1 MKDTTPSDLGLSALI
16 DYLRDGRYVIPDFQ
30 REFEWKP
37 WHIRQLL
44 RSIFRD
50 YYIGNLLLWKGE
62 KQNFEALSCE
72 PLYGFSGRSEQNY
85 IVLDGQ
91 QRLTALYYAFFAPS
105 RPLPYRKMRAVYYIR
120 IDRFMDDEDEEAFA
134 YWFASSKNIEQW
146 LEDRKQ
152 QYDDHEFPVAMIGS
166 QDAFALWEW
175 LDGYKRHW
183 SSVARDKEGEGDGDA
198 LEQARCHERNA
209 EKFKQHIKELMN
221 HYNISYIEL
230 DKNLELDKVCNIFQQ
245 INSQGVQLKVFDLMN
260 ALLKPKDIR
269 LKGAWRSAA
278 GKFEYVTPS
287 GMKKMQVYVLQV
299 MSILKQSYC
308 SPRYLYNLIPGQ
320 EKSTRGSGDASRKKV
335 LIPDAEHF
343 MNDWKEA
350 VSALERAIRSLRD
363 PKEFG
368 AIKFS
373 FLPYFSILPIF
384 AALQASL
391 KSLEPAMKLKAQER
405 IRLWYWRSVFHQRYS
420 SAVEST
426 SAADFQDVKK
436 WIKQEEIPDFM
447 KGAKLRLEDLNLV
460 WRVNRPGPALYN
472 GIFNLLILR
481 GARDWVSGK
490 IPASDEIDDHHIIP
504 VAHKIKGL
512 KSGLVNT
519 ILNRT
524 PLTAETNRNVIGDK
538 LPNEYLPD
546 MIEKSG
552 EEQVRK
558 ILKSHFISRKAL
570 KILLK
575 DPFTSDDFMEF
586 IGEREIALQAEVDER
601 LGQGQGRSV

>member
-1 MKDTTPSDLGLSALI
+1 MKDTTPKDLSLGALI
-16 DYLRDGRYVIPDFQ
+16 DYLHDGRYVIPDFQ

-62 KQNFEALSCE
+62 KENFEALSCE
-72 PLYGFSGRSEQNY
+72 SLYGFNGRSERNY

-91 QRLTALYYAFFAPS
+91 QRLTALYYAFFAPDL
-105 RPLPYRKMRAVYYIR
+105 PPPYRKMRAVYYIH
-120 IDRFMDDEDEEAFA
+120 IDRFMDDEDDEAFG
-134 YWFASSKNIEQW
+134 YWFASSKSIEQW
-146 LEDRKQ
+146 LENRKQ
-152 QYDDHEFPVAMIGS
+152 QYGEHEFPVAMIGS
-166 QDAFALWEW
+166 QDEFSLGEW
-175 LDGYKRHW
+175 LDGYQRHW
-183 SSVARDKEGEGDGDA
+183 GSVAGNKESAGDEDA
-198 LEQARCHERNA
+198 FEQARGHERNA
-209 EKFKQHIKELMN
+209 KKFKQHIRELMN
-221 HYNISYIEL
+221 HYKISYIEL
-230 DKNLELDKVCNIFQQ
+230 DKNLELEKVCNIFQQ
-245 INSQGVQLKVFDLMN
+245 INSQGVQLKIFDLMN
-260 ALLKPKDIR
+260 ALLKPKEIK
-269 LKGAWRSAA
+269 LKDAWRSAV
-278 GKFEYVTPS
+278 GKFEYVAPS

-299 MSILKQSYC
+299 MSILKQIYC

-320 EKSTRGSGDASRKKV
+320 EKSTRGPDDASRKKV

-343 MNDWKEA
+343 MNDWEEA
-350 VSALERAIRSLRD
+350 VSALEGAIKSLRD

-405 IRLWYWRSVFHQRYS
+405 IRLWYWRSIFHQRYS
-420 SAVEST
+420 QAVEST
-426 SAADFQDVKK
+426 SAADFQDVRK
-436 WIKQEEIPDFM
+436 WIEQEEIPDFM
-447 KGAKLRLEDLNLV
+447 EGAKLRLEDLNLV
-460 WRVNRPGPALYN
+460 RRVNRPGPALYN

-512 KSGLVNT
+512 EAGLVNT

-552 EEQVRK
+552 EKQVRK
-558 ILKSHFISRKAL
+558 ILKSHFISRKAM
-570 KILLK
+570 KILLRK
-575 DPFTSDDFMEF
+575 PFTSDDFMAF
-586 IGEREIALQAEVDER
+586 IREREASLQAEVDER
-601 LGQGQGRSV
+601 VGQKAGGPT